1 MAASDLNRTDASPR
15 FRPAVTSVS
24 ERTLSDLAMA
34 LPLAAGGAIAGDAIA
49 IVDVLLALGA
59 FLLAFGARHGI
70 EAHLA
75 LRARRPVPA
84 HAHCRA
90 EELTLRAV
98 AAHWWQEALLGVG
111 MLTLAMLVH
120 RGSVGML
127 LLIAAG
133 FFAGRAGGNALEAH
147 LLARWERASGI
158 GLWVWSQERW
168 YSGRR
173 LFAGF
178 DFDERDF
185 DAAPPPT
192 TSAPPP
198 RTPLAG

>member
-1 MAASDLNRTDASPR
+1 M
-15 FRPAVTSVS
+15 
-24 ERTLSDLAMA
+24 
-34 LPLAAGGAIAGDAIA
+34 
-49 IVDVLLALGA
+49 LLALGA
-59 FLLAFGARHGI
+59 FVLAFGARHGV

-84 HAHCRA
+84 HAQCRA
-90 EELTLRAV
+90 EEPTLRAV
-98 AAHWWQEALLGVG
+98 ATHWWQEALLGVG

-133 FFAGRAGGNALEAH
+133 FFAGRASGNALEAH
-147 LLARWERASGI
+147 LLARWERASGT

-168 YSGRR
+168 YSGRH

-178 DFDERDF
+178 DFHERDF
-185 DAAPPPT
+185 DPTPPPVTTAPPPH
-192 TSAPPP
+192 A
-198 RTPLAG
+198 PLAR